1 MRVATHHLPGLA
13 EVPVRRTAR
22 VGDVEL
28 EHATLTPAHLGA
40 ACAALLGTRA
50 AAVARRPVAEIIQ
63 ALARVGDVWR
73 RSGSAWAAEARQAL
87 PFTTGLSGA
96 MIAETLPGV
105 FATLTAADLEAF
117 VAAEIGD
124 PRALDGFVASPW
136 GMRRAT
142 GPRLVAYVG
151 AGNVPGLAVP
161 AVVSALLAK
170 AAVFVKASSGDP
182 VLPALFARS
191 LASVDA
197 ELGACVAAAWWPGGT
212 RALDETLLSRADVVI
227 VEGEDRTV
235 DTVRRRARGR
245 VLGFGHRLSLAAIA
259 REATADLAA
268 VVSALARDV
277 SLYDQHGCLSPQ
289 VVYVEAGGDRDAL
302 AVAQALGTALVR
314 LEEAL
319 PRGRLVPE
327 DVAALRSFRDEGEW
341 RALGGEGVR
350 VFGSPEAAGVTVVYE
365 PTPDFA
371 PTCANRT
378 VRLKPLRSLAEIPDR
393 LGAWAQHIEAIGVAA
408 TPARL
413 RELATLLAQTSTA
426 SRVCPLGRM
435 QEPAAGWRRGG
446 VPRLGT
452 LVRWLDIEDPQP
464 QRFPAHADSA
474 EPPMPAARSPA

>member
-1 MRVATHHLPGLA
+1 MRVVTHHLPGLA

-22 VGDVEL
+22 VGGVEL
-28 EHATLTPAHLGA
+28 EHATLTPAHLA
-40 ACAALLGTRA
+40 AAHTALRA
-50 AAVARRPVAEIIQ
+50 ARAAGVARRPLAEIIE
-63 ALARVGDVWR
+63 ALARVGDGWR
-73 RSGSAWAAEARQAL
+73 RTGSAWAAEARQAL
-87 PFTTGLSGA
+87 PLTTGLSDA

-105 FATLTAADLEAF
+105 FATLTVADLEAF

-124 PRALDGFVASPW
+124 PRALDGFVASAW
-136 GMRRAT
+136 GLRHAT
-142 GPRLVAYVG
+142 GPPVVAYIG

-161 AVVSALLAK
+161 AIVSALLVK

-182 VLPALFARS
+182 VLPALLARS
-191 LASVDA
+191 IADVDA

-212 RALDETLLSRADVVI
+212 RALDEALLTRADVVI
-227 VEGEDRTV
+227 VEGDDSTI
-235 DTVRRRARGR
+235 DAVRRRARGR

-289 VVYVEAGGDRDAL
+289 VVYVEAGGERDAI

-314 LEEAL
+314 LEGTL
-319 PRGRLVPE
+319 PRGRLAPE

-350 VFGSPEAAGVTVVYE
+350 VFGSAEAAAVTVLYE
-365 PTPDFA
+365 PTSDFA

-378 VRLKPLRSLAEIPDR
+378 VRIKPLRSLAEIPAL
-393 LGAWAQHIEAIGVAA
+393 LGAWAQRIEAIGVAA

-413 RELATLLAQTSTA
+413 HELATLLAETSTV
-426 SRVCPLGRM
+426 SRVCPVGRM
-435 QEPAAGWRRGG
+435 QDPAAGWRRGG
-446 VPRLGT
+446 VSRLGA
-452 LVRWLDIEDPQP
+452 LVRWLDIEDP
-464 QRFPAHADSA
+464 RAERPAADADSA
-474 EPPMPAARSPA
+474 DAPMSAARSPT